1 MENPQIAY
9 FIGVGG
15 AGMSALAR
23 YLLKEGYKVYG
34 YDRTETSLT
43 RQLVKEGIAITYND
57 SADAMP
63 PEINISPEELL
74 LVITPAIPPTHPH
87 LVELKKL
94 GHCPIKRA
102 ELLGRITQSTPTLA
116 IAGTHGKTTTTAI
129 LAHIMDGT
137 TKGCKAFIGGISTS
151 TATNLYWSE
160 NAEWTVVE
168 ADEFDRSFHALH
180 PTHAAITS
188 LDPDHLDIYG
198 DEENFIDAF
207 KIFSSQIKQTT
218 IVHHEIVSHFRGLKG
233 IETYGIETEGKN
245 FTHSASNINRIIGG
259 YEFTLNISN
268 KAEEIEKVV
277 SNMMGM
283 HNLENTIAAAALAYK
298 AGVPTNIIVDRIST
312 FKGIYRRF
320 QIHTNTE
327 TSVYIDDYAHHPTEL
342 KKTIEAVRE
351 HFPGRHLTVIFQPHL
366 FSRTKD
372 QEQGF
377 CQELRKVDRL
387 ILLPIYAARENAIP
401 GFNTQSLFEKISHPH
416 AKTSTINSI
425 FDILKAHPVDVLLSV
440 GAGDID
446 LLVPDLKKWTSMDA

>member
-1 MENPQIAY
+1 MNSEQFKYDNIY
-9 FIGVGG
+9 FLGIGGI
-15 AGMSALAR
+15 GMSALAR
-23 YLLKEGYKVYG
+23 YFNFEGKNVSG
-34 YDRTETSLT
+34 YDRTPSPLT
-43 RQLVKEGIAITYND
+43 NRLIEEGIDIHFTDSVDLIPND
-57 SADAMP
+57 
-63 PEINISPEELL
+63 IELI
-74 LVITPAIPPTHPH
+74 VYTPAIPKTHQEFQFLMKTNTPM
-87 LVELKKL
+87 LKRSEVL
-94 GHCPIKRA
+94 GEISNDYFTIA
-102 ELLGRITQSTPTLA
+102 V
-116 IAGTHGKTTTTAI
+116 AGTHGKTTITSM
-129 LAHIMDGT
+129 LAHILNHN
-137 TKGCKAFIGGISTS
+137 KVAVNAFIGGIANNFAS
-151 TATNLYWSE
+151 NLLL
-160 NAEWTVVE
+160 NKGAKVMVVE
-168 ADEFDRSFHALH
+168 ADEFDRSFLTLH
-180 PTHAAITS
+180 PDIAIIS
-188 LDPDHLDIYG
+188 SMDADHLDIYDNKDSLKDSFYEFANNIKAG
-198 DEENFIDAF
+198 GTLLLHDSLEAPTDFKENITFYGENNGSLNKLKA
-207 KIFSSQIKQTT
+207 
-218 IVHHEIVSHFRGLKG
+218 VSV
-233 IETYGIETEGKN
+233 EEGKQ
-245 FTHSASNINRIIGG
+245 
-259 YEFTLNISN
+259 EFT
-268 KAEEIEKVV
+268 V
-277 SNMMGM
+277 SNYNNSFEINMAGR
-283 HNLENTIAAAALAYK
+283 HNLLNATAAISVANMLDVEFIK
-298 AGVPTNIIVDRIST
+298 LRDRIST